1 MRMLYG
7 KTLVPGESEMMRGR
21 WEGGGGREDFA

>member
-1 MRMLYG
+1 MRMLH
-7 KTLVPGESEMMRGR
+7 KTLVSGESEKMRGR